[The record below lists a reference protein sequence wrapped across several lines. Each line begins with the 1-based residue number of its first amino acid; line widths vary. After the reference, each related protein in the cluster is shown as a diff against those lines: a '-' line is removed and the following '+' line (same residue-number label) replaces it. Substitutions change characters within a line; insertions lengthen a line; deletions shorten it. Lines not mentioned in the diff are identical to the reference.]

1 MARPTPNVLLRDVD
15 ANSRA
20 LEVCEA
26 DALYGVLYQGR
37 PIKVR
42 TLQNI
47 ELSFVGP
54 KYSKTAFPESG
65 HAFNLAEKL
74 NRMFNTDE
82 FTVAIMTVGRTIS
95 E

>member
-1 MARPTPNVLLRDVD
+1 MARPMPNVLLRNVD
-15 ANSRA
+15 INDKA

-37 PIKVR
+37 PIKIR

-47 ELSFVGP
+47 ELNFIGP

-65 HAFNLAEKL
+65 HAFNLADKL
-74 NRMFNTDE
+74 NKMFNTDE
-82 FTVAIMTVGRTIS
+82 FTVAIMTVSRTIS